1 MSDPDATRST
11 GGSDYLDRRKKADW
25 IVRMATI
32 LSVLSWAVVIAVWA
46 VLDAASPERE
56 RQFISSIIRK
66 HLDVQSYVRTR
77 WDETLL
83 SVGFLL
89 LVASLAVCLV
99 AFFFNKL
106 RMKRKT
112 DKYRKSIIV
121 IGSITIM
128 GIVAF
133 LIRFGWPF

>member
-1 MSDPDATRST
+1 MSDPERTRST
-11 GGSDYLDRRKKADW
+11 GSSDYLDRRKKADW

-46 VLDAASPERE
+46 VLDAASPERD

-66 HLDVQSYVRTR
+66 HFDVQTYVRTGWNR
-77 WDETLL
+77 TLL
-83 SVGFLL
+83 PVGFLL

-99 AFFFNKL
+99 AFFFNKM

-121 IGSITIM
+121 IGVVTIA